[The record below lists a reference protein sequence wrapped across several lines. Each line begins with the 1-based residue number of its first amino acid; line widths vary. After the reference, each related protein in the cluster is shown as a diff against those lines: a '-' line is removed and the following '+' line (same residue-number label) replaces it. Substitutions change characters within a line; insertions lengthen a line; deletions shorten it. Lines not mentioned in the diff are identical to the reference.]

1 MKTIRFIGVALLTVL
16 MSVSFSACGGSDD
29 EEDNGGG
36 EQTTIEGTWYLKAE
50 VWYAW
55 KNGQPDMQNI
65 TSQNSYEDYDTE
77 RVWVIK
83 KDGDN
88 LSLIENRRNK
98 DAKTYTLE
106 KKGNNEYKKG
116 NDRVVVK
123 SFSAKQLVIDYYDGY
138 YMNSDYDNDKEY
150 GVYTFMR

>member
-1 MKTIRFIGVALLTVL
+1 MKTLRFLGMALIAVL
-16 MSVSFSACGGSDD
+16 VSVSFSACGDSDD

-36 EQTTIEGTWYLKAE
+36 LQTTIEGTWYLKTE
-50 VWYAW
+50 IWYAW
-55 KNGQPDMQNI
+55 SNGKADMQNI
-65 TSQNSYEDYDTE
+65 TSQKSYEDYDKE

-88 LSLIENRRNK
+88 LSLIQTRRNK
-98 DAKTYTLE
+98 EAQTYTLE
-106 KKGNNEYKKG
+106 KKGNNEYQKG

-123 SFSAKQLVIDYYDGY
+123 SVSAKQLVIDYYDNY
-138 YMNSDYDNDKEY
+138 YDDEDDYKEY

>member
-1 MKTIRFIGVALLTVL
+1 MKTLRLFGVALFTVL

-36 EQTTIEGTWYLKAE
+36 LQTTIEGTWYLKAE

-65 TSQNSYEDYDTE
+65 TSQNSYEDYDKE
-77 RVWVIK
+77 MVWVIK

-88 LSLIENRRNK
+88 LSLIENIRNK
-98 DAKTYTLE
+98 GTQTYTLE
-106 KKGNNEYKKG
+106 KKGNNEYEQG
-116 NDRVVVK
+116 NDRIVVK
-123 SFSAKQLVIDYYDGY
+123 SVSAKQLVIDLYDFYYGNHD
-138 YMNSDYDNDKEY
+138 DAKEY
-150 GVYTFMR
+150 GILTFMR